1 MSKGAFDTEIK
12 DKNLHGGEFMG
23 FVENFKKIRLS
34 KNFSQETIA
43 ERLQV
48 TPQTVNGWEGGTAT
62 PELGRIPAIANL
74 FGVTTDEL
82 LGCSADEEEKE
93 VDAILDKMDE
103 YDSRNQRDEMRKCI
117 DAALAKYPGND
128 RIMAEYVYTYQFVSP
143 DKAIKV
149 GLELLDH
156 CTDDKIR
163 GDVRTNVIYAYK
175 NKGDIAKAMEMAE
188 PLPGYFNSRQ
198 DVLTDCLSGK
208 EKLKHVQESCIDL
221 AYEFWYA
228 IRQIKTFYST
238 DDRIELFNK
247 SNAIYD
253 AIYEKDKMPIALLRK
268 MRNFQS
274 MAEISL
280 LSGREEDGFYY
291 MEIAAECAKIHDKL
305 PQVCEVNLLLYNQG
319 PYDKANEPEP
329 NMELRK
335 VLLKDFES
343 QNDIYGKY
351 RSKDRYK
358 AIITSLNS

>member
-1 MSKGAFDTEIK
+1 
-12 DKNLHGGEFMG
+12 MG
-23 FVENFKKIRLS
+23 FSENFKKIRMN

-48 TPQTVNGWEGGTAT
+48 TAQTVGNWESGTAS
-62 PELGRIPAIANL
+62 PELSQLPVLANVL
-74 FGVTTDEL
+74 GVTADEL
-82 LGCSADEEEKE
+82 LGCSADQEAKE
-93 VDAILDKMDE
+93 VEEILNKMDQ
-103 YDSRNQRDEMRKCI
+103 YDSQNKRDEMRKCI
-117 DAALAKYPGND
+117 DAAIAKYPGNFK
-128 RIMAEYVYTYQFVSP
+128 IMAEYVYTYQFVSP

-149 GLELLDH
+149 GLEVLER
-156 CTDDKIR
+156 CTDDTIR

-175 NKGDIAKAMEMAE
+175 NKGDIAKALEMAE
-188 PLPGYFNSRQ
+188 SLPGYFNSRQ

-208 EKLKHVQESCIDL
+208 DKLKHVQEACIDL

-228 IRQIKTFYST
+228 IRQIKGFYST

-305 PQVCEVNLLLYNQG
+305 PKVCDVNLLLYNQG
-319 PYDKANEPEP
+319 PYDKAKEPEP
-329 NMELRK
+329 NMELKK

-343 QNDIYGKY
+343 QNDVYGKY

-358 AIITSLNS
+358 AIIAALNA